1 MSIPGSLYI
10 ALGMLTGSGA
20 PERVDTTPLRVI
32 CSISSVFS
40 VAVCSIPAAMLAWGF
55 EAEAEKR
62 IESRRESL
70 KARMSAER
78 AGRPFDEDDAFTS
91 ESSQSSWE
99 EFDSEADEWDEREE
113 LRSEVTAVRGVLAG
127 MQTTL
132 AQLATDMAELKARQ
146 IG

>member
-1 MSIPGSLYI
+1 MFFVYDCIFTILFFK
-10 ALGMLTGSGA
+10 
-20 PERVDTTPLRVI
+20 RRQRLR
-32 CSISSVFS
+32 
-40 VAVCSIPAAMLAWGF
+40 
-55 EAEAEKR
+55 R
-62 IESRRESL
+62 QESL